1 MRSTATASDQTL
13 MIARTMPM
21 NFANGPMERHML
33 MRSKDITGSVAV
45 SINWL
50 TTSSTGRDIGVSP
63 DG

>member
-1 MRSTATASDQTL
+1 
-13 MIARTMPM
+13 M

-33 MRSKDITGSVAV
+33 MRSKDITRFGWRRGRS
-45 SINWL
+45 WL